1 MAAMLTLMIA
11 LAPLAASAAEITVY
25 KSPYCGCCGGWVDH
39 MRSNGHSVK
48 TVDLEDLTTIKKM
61 TGVGEELQSCHTA
74 VVDGYVIEGHVP
86 AQDVARLL
94 AERPKAKGLT
104 VPGMP
109 TGTVVKVT
117 YTFAKAMQ
125 RACSIPI
132 AMRTLEKP
140 RRANAATSAG
150 RAASRLPVATGRLP
164 QR

>member
-1 MAAMLTLMIA
+1 MHRRIGRLMAAMLTLMIA

-109 TGTVVKVT
+109 IGSPGMEGPDPQPYDVLLFQADGSTTV
-117 YTFAKAMQ
+117 FA
-125 RACSIPI
+125 
-132 AMRTLEKP
+132 
-140 RRANAATSAG
+140 RR
-150 RAASRLPVATGRLP
+150 
-164 QR
+164 